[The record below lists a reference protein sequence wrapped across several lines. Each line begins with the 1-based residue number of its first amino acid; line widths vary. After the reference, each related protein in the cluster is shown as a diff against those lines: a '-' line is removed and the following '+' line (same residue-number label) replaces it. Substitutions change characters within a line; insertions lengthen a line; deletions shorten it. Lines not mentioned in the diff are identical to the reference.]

1 MSAVERFERVRE
13 TEGVSSTLSV
23 LRRRWLLIVGIVAV
37 CTVVVVVQHQRA
49 GKSYAATASV
59 AFRSTTLPD
68 AALQVSSAGSGEPL
82 RDAATE
88 GLIAHS
94 PEVAEGVRHQLHIPT
109 SAEELLGQ
117 VSVESAP
124 NADVLHFTA
133 TTKDPD
139 YSARL
144 ANAFANQYIDF
155 KAAAQVATIE
165 AAQRQL
171 QQQITALPPKSTS
184 RIALE
189 ESQERLG
196 GIRAVAGGGANI
208 IGLATP
214 PTQPAGTKLSTT
226 FIVGLLVG
234 LAIAFSVI
242 FLLESLNRRIK
253 TIEEFEQ
260 EYRLPAL
267 AGVPQGAFSSPL
279 ARERDG
285 SLEPYRILRSALDF
299 TAVTRQVDT
308 LLVTSA
314 VPGEGKTTVA
324 VDLAHAIALTG
335 RRTVLVE
342 LDLRRPTFAN
352 HFGLRPRDG
361 LTSAI
366 VGHEGAA
373 ELLIQP
379 FRELPSLSV
388 LPAGRLPPNPSEL
401 LGSPSLVELLAGLSE
416 DEDTFLVLDA
426 PPLNPV
432 ADAQVLLNNAAI
444 NAAIVVARV
453 NKTTREEVRRARA
466 ILGRHMVEP
475 VGLVVTGL
483 RDAGRYGYEAYEA
496 NGPVTLDT
504 DEEELLP
511 RPRSDSTLRR
521 PAR

>member
-1 MSAVERFERVRE
+1 MSAAERFERVRE
-13 TEGVSSTLSV
+13 TDSFSGTLGV
-23 LRRRWLLIVGIVAV
+23 LRRRWLLIVGIVVV
-37 CTVVVVVQHQRA
+37 CTVIVVVQHQRA

-68 AALQVSSAGSGEPL
+68 AALQVTSSGSGEPL

-94 PEVAEGVRHQLHIPT
+94 SEVAEGVRRQMHISI

-133 TTKDPD
+133 TTKDPQ

-144 ANAFANQYIDF
+144 ANAFAHQYIEF

-171 QQQITALPPKSTS
+171 QQQIAALPPKSTS
-184 RIALE
+184 RVALE

-196 GIRAVAGGGANI
+196 GIRAVAGGGASI
-208 IGLATP
+208 IGLAAP

-226 FIVGLLVG
+226 VIVGLLVG

-253 TIEEFEQ
+253 TVEEFEQ
-260 EYRLPAL
+260 GYGLPAL
-267 AGVPQGAFSSPL
+267 AGVPQAAFSSPL
-279 ARERDG
+279 AGERAG

-335 RRTVLVE
+335 RNTVLVE
-342 LDLRRPTFAN
+342 LDLRRPTFAT
-352 HFGLRPRDG
+352 HFGLRQRDG

-366 VGHEGAA
+366 VGRDSAT

-379 FRELPSLSV
+379 LHDVPSLFV

-401 LGSPSLVELLAGLSE
+401 LGSPALVETLAELAADGA
-416 DEDTFLVLDA
+416 FLVLDA

-444 NAAIVVARV
+444 HAAVVVARM
-453 NKTTREEVRRARA
+453 NKTTREEVRRAHA
-466 ILGRHMVEP
+466 ILSRHMVEP

-483 RDAGRYGYEAYEA
+483 RDAARYGYEAYAA
-496 NGPVTLDT
+496 NGPITLEAD
-504 DEEELLP
+504 EELLP
-511 RPRSDSTLRR
+511 GSPSRSTLRR
-521 PAR
+521 PVR